1 MGRNGDHTLSSF
13 ECDLCVFRKLRFR
26 SPDPTSHQD
35 KLLQACIRRMQ
46 LDAFWSRASPTVK
59 GQTDNLRRA
68 LEFSARVGLSGPYVH
83 AGPLPDYDHCGYE
96 VAIQMLLY
104 SRGKGKH
111 SNDYVQFDSIRK
123 FRSAYGNFLRGSPQA
138 NKVPISLGD
147 QQGKYQL
154 FSTDPCGSLWFAR
167 FMKGLKS
174 RMGQDWRPN
183 YGMSMDLLKA
193 VLEEAQSRARDAPS
207 DRERERWIVFR
218 AYVVV
223 SYTVSLRGTE
233 GLLLDLDGLR
243 RHRGEGGDSYFVIAL
258 LGKIKGEHHDLA
270 HLLPCTH
277 VTSSGIHVKQA
288 IDDLID
294 IKEKHGFTDGPAI
307 SDSLGVVHSIGS
319 INDCLHDILDDLFEN
334 NNDLFPKHISD
345 KEALHKSY
353 QAFRTFRRTSD
364 TRAIDMKV
372 DNKDID
378 VINRWKAIEKAKGT
392 RPNRPMR
399 QHYAQLSL
407 LIEPFLRYTKAM

>member
-1 MGRNGDHTLSSF
+1 
-13 ECDLCVFRKLRFR
+13 VFRKLRLR
-26 SPDPTSHQD
+26 NPDPSSNAD
-35 KLLQACIRRMQ
+35 KLLQACIRRMN

-59 GQTDNLRRA
+59 GQADNLKRA
-68 LEFSARVGLSGPYVH
+68 LNFSAKVGLAGPYIH

-104 SRGKGKH
+104 SRAKGNH
-111 SNDYVQFDSIRK
+111 SSDYVQFDSIRK

-174 RMGQDWRPN
+174 RMGQEWRPN
-183 YGMSMDLLKA
+183 YAMSMPLLLA
-193 VLEEAQSRARDAPS
+193 VLAAAWSRAQDAPS

-218 AYVVV
+218 AYVIV
-223 SYTVSLRGTE
+223 SYTLSLRGSE

-243 RHRGEGGDSYFVIAL
+243 RLRGEGGDKYFIIAL

-270 HLLPCTH
+270 HLLPCVHT
-277 VTSSGIHVKQA
+277 TSSGINVKQA
-288 IDDLID
+288 VDDLIE
-294 IKEKHGFTDGPAI
+294 IKEKHGFRDGPAI
-307 SDSLGVVHSIGS
+307 SDISGVVHSVRD
-319 INDCLHDILDDLFEN
+319 INDCLHEILDDLFEDSN
-334 NNDLFPKHISD
+334 YLFPKHVTD
-345 KEALHKSY
+345 KEALHKTY

-364 TRAIDMKV
+364 TRAHEMNVAD
-372 DNKDID
+372 KDID
-378 VINRWKAIEKAKGT
+378 VVNRWKSVEKAKGT
-392 RPNRPMR
+392 RPSRPMR